1 MADNAATGSI
11 LSPDVQRSLSPLFK
25 ELQREAVA
33 RARLENNAWENA
45 ARNAVDVYME
55 GDSEIS
61 YMEVSGVQ
69 GQEQQSHRQLAPF
82 GAGAH
87 DSHGR
92 EPPPDTKT
100 GYLGVREKKIKK
112 KHRVG

>member
-1 MADNAATGSI
+1 MAANRAAGRL
-11 LSPDVQRSLSPLFK
+11 LSPDVDASLSPLVQ
-25 ELQREAVA
+25 EHLHETVA

-45 ARNAVDVYME
+45 ARNAEDAYME
-55 GDSEIS
+55 GASEIS

-82 GAGAH
+82 GVGAH
-87 DSHGR
+87 DGHGR